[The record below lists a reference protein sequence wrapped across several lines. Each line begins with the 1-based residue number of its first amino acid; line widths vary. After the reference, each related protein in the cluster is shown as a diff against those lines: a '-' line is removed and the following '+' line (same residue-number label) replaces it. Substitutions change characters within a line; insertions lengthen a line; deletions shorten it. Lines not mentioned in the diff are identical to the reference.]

1 MTDEGIR
8 IIPYF
13 SPRSETTT
21 YLIFQQGAHEAAL
34 VDPTP
39 LDHELFTLIMQNEL
53 TITHVFVTHPEP
65 YMRRAMSTLSRVYD
79 FLIVCGEENLYAF
92 ENRCIVGEGTV
103 EIGTLQV
110 QTIPALPHSRS
121 SFFFRL
127 QEVVFTGSIIHAG
140 TIGETGSAYAE
151 ALLIATVKDYIFTM
165 DRHTLLLPS
174 VGPPSTVAAER
185 DLSPYYREGGLSREG

>member
-1 MTDEGIR
+1 MKDKNTR

-21 YLIFQQGAHEAAL
+21 YLVFQQGGHEAAL
-34 VDPTP
+34 IDPSP
-39 LDHELFTLIMQNEL
+39 LDHDLFTLIMQNEL

-65 YMRRAMSTLSRVYD
+65 YMRRAMRTLSRVYD
-79 FLIVCGEENLYAF
+79 FEIVCGEANVYAF
-92 ENRCIVGEGTV
+92 ENGCISGEGTIEV
-103 EIGTLQV
+103 GTLQV

-121 SFFFRL
+121 SFFYRL
-127 QEVVFTGSIIHAG
+127 EEVVFTGAIIHAG
-140 TIGETGSAYAE
+140 TIGETGSAYSE

-185 DLSPYYREGGLSREG
+185 DLSPYYRERDPSSEE